1 MKDLEN
7 VLKALADINR
17 MRIVKLLSCRVMCVC
32 ELAYVLGITQPS
44 VSRHLK
50 KLKRAGLIKD
60 MQDGFWTNYCIDK
73 TSSGYTKA
81 FLKCLN
87 VWLADDRIVRCDAQK
102 AKRAQRTTLCCR

>member
-1 MKDLEN
+1 MKDLESI
-7 VLKALADINR
+7 LKALADINR
-17 MRIVKLLSCRVMCVC
+17 MRIIKLLSRRAMCVC

-50 KLKRAGLIKD
+50 KLRRAGLIND
-60 MQDGFWTNYCIDK
+60 TQDGFWTNYYLNK
-73 TSSGYTKA
+73 TGSGYAKT

-87 VWLADDRIVRCDAQK
+87 VWLEDDRIVQCDAQK